1 MLYAATLQQQAD
13 ALVVR
18 TCDSAEEEGED
29 FVAAAKLFQR
39 VAGITASI
47 ADFILPEKAEDNTN
61 K

>member
-1 MLYAATLQQQAD
+1 MM
-13 ALVVR
+13 VR

-29 FVAAAKLFQR
+29 FVAAAKLFQK